1 MAVISETNSYF
12 KILSIEN
19 DLITKSSQI
28 TCMVYDT
35 PEDRE
40 REKILEPL
48 ATIFVN
54 NAREHIYKWEQ
65 NIQSIAKD
73 RENFEDIEDE
83 ESFMSFLQDN
93 PDIKEKYNKLQDV
106 SHEFNDIS
114 QNLLVTE
121 INIDNKK
128 YKDLWLSLGFSIGM
142 CKKINRSLVKIGY
155 TNMTDS
161 VDYDVLYK
169 KLKTRIDNAND
180 C

>member
-40 REKILEPL
+40 REKVLEPL

-54 NAREHIYKWEQ
+54 NAREYIYKLEQ
-65 NIQSIAKD
+65 ELQSVAKD
-73 RENFEDIEDE
+73 RENFESIEDE
-83 ESFMSFLQDN
+83 ECLVCFLQDN
-93 PDIKEKYNKLQDV
+93 PDIKEKYDKLQDV
-106 SHEFNDIS
+106 SHEFNDILQS
-114 QNLLVTE
+114 LLIKET
-121 INIDNKK
+121 NIESKK
-128 YKDLWLSLGFSIGM
+128 HKELWLSLGFSLDM
-142 CKKINRSLVKIGY
+142 CIKINRSLVQIGY
-155 TNMTDS
+155 TDLIDS
-161 VDYDVLYK
+161 VDYGVLYE
-169 KLKTRIDNAND
+169 KLKTRIDKAND